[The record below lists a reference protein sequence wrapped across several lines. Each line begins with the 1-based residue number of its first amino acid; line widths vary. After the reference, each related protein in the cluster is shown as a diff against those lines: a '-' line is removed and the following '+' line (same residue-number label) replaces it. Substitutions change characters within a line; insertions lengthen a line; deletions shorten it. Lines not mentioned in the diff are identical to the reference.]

1 MLPLFWFC
9 LSAPQGQR
17 HLVGEE
23 ILSDKRMQH
32 DSLKEAV
39 LTFHFYFYF
48 FINQIYSINNYKMNY
63 VFYVAYKLRD
73 QKLLQV
79 LQKYMP
85 LDPLMCVT
93 IPQEVSDQ
101 IVELQIPTTRN
112 RFSSKKQRV
121 NIIDFIFVFHKMDF

>member
-1 MLPLFWFC
+1 
-9 LSAPQGQR
+9 
-17 HLVGEE
+17 
-23 ILSDKRMQH
+23 
-32 DSLKEAV
+32 
-39 LTFHFYFYF
+39 
-48 FINQIYSINNYKMNY
+48 MNY

-93 IPQEVSDQ
+93 IPQEVSDE

-121 NIIDFIFVFHKMDF
+121 NIIYFIFVFHKMDF